1 MKTTEEATKG
11 LFVLAGR
18 VPLNIAPE
26 KAEELVKEVFGND
39 EWELRPSRTKANF
52 YAVVEERAVYLSF
65 AGLASLWCLTFTAYC
80 VMDIASRSTR
90 DNDFQGSQ
98 IDISNQWNELKL
110 DAYLNYARR
119 LFRADEQWPEGLRA
133 PVSDAEFDS
142 VDGRINNLFYGSLS
156 WILLHEIA
164 HIYHGDLRLLPASMK
179 VVQEFRADE
188 FATNWILDNAGSGRQ
203 REFRALA
210 ITVAHAW
217 LLLHE
222 ATIGRGYDHP
232 LALQRFLGAVNQLEL
247 KNRSTALENAA
258 YMLKAIF
265 DPESVMPTALLAHEA
280 FEWVSKRIAEQFR
293 ETH

>member
-18 VPLNIAPE
+18 LPLNIAPE
-26 KAEELVKEVFGND
+26 KAEELVQEVFGNG

-52 YAVVEERAVYLSF
+52 YAVVEKRAVYLSF
-65 AGLASLWCLTFTAYC
+65 AGLASLWCLTLTAYY
-80 VMDIASRSTR
+80 VMDIASRSAR
-90 DNDFQGSQ
+90 DNDLQGSQ

-110 DAYLNYARR
+110 GDYLNYARR
-119 LFRADEQWPEGLRA
+119 LFRADEQWPEGLRE
-133 PVSDAEFDS
+133 PVSEAEPDS
-142 VDGRINNLFYGSLS
+142 VDGRINNLFFGSLS
-156 WILLHEIA
+156 WIILHEIA
-164 HIYHGDLRLLPASMK
+164 HIHHRDSSLLPAPMK
-179 VVQEFRADE
+179 VEQEFLADE
-188 FATNWILDNAGSGRQ
+188 FATNWILDKAGSGRQ

-222 ATIGRGYDHP
+222 VTIGRGYDHP
-232 LALQRFLGAVNQLEL
+232 SALQRFLEAVNQLEMG
-247 KNRSTALENAA
+247 NRSAALENAA

-280 FEWVSKRIAEQFR
+280 FEWVSERIAKQFK
-293 ETH
+293 